1 MRKCKNKTKQ
11 NRTEEMEWRNTE
23 ILGSLLYDYKYM
35 RRGMQIS
42 NNTMESINKVW
53 PQQRLYT
60 NQKLKIYETILKS
73 VLKYIYSTWG
83 LRKTQIE
90 NFIEP

>member
-1 MRKCKNKTKQ
+1 
-11 NRTEEMEWRNTE
+11 
-23 ILGSLLYDYKYM
+23 
-35 RRGMQIS
+35 
-42 NNTMESINKVW
+42 MESINKVW